1 MSIRKLWLKRRR
13 KYEVS
18 GGKNSFAYS
27 QWQKR
32 YLRRSYEIESR
43 MTGTKVDI
51 VVPVYNAEKSL
62 PAFFE
67 SVQKTNIQ
75 FRLILIDDAS
85 DDMNTQKML
94 QQYAH
99 THENVD
105 LIRNSQNI
113 GIVGS
118 INRGLAMARNHVV
131 LLSANVE
138 LPQNWLERLISPIIK
153 DPTVASA
160 AETEKKQTE
169 RIMQRA
175 MMMESVFFI
184 SFVLSYKNMF
194 LV

>member
-75 FRLILIDDAS
+75 FRVILIDDAS
-85 DDMNTQKML
+85 DSSSVSQLRFAPCLPPSPLGKAFGIIALGKAGGATPPL
-94 QQYAH
+94 QTKHQTSH
-99 THENVD
+99 KP
-105 LIRNSQNI
+105 
-113 GIVGS
+113 VGVGAS
-118 INRGLAMARNHVV
+118 TT
-131 LLSANVE
+131 
-138 LPQNWLERLISPIIK
+138 RL
-153 DPTVASA
+153 
-160 AETEKKQTE
+160 
-169 RIMQRA
+169 
-175 MMMESVFFI
+175 
-184 SFVLSYKNMF
+184 
-194 LV
+194 